1 MYEAERRIDVT
12 WAQAEDTTYRTLLHI
27 YVDDRPGI
35 LNDLTGILSDEKVN
49 IVAVE
54 SRSDRTSPALIEL
67 RLEIQDVR
75 QLERIM
81 AAMRR
86 IPGVREVTRSYRT

>member
-1 MYEAERRIDVT
+1 MRPSGASTSPGPRP
-12 WAQAEDTTYRTLLHI
+12 RTPPTARGCTI

-67 RLEIQDVR
+67 RVEIQDVN

-81 AAMRR
+81 KAMRR
-86 IPGVREVTRSYRT
+86 VPDVREVTRSYRTG

>member
-1 MYEAERRIDVT
+1 MYEAERRIDVA
-12 WAQAEDTTYRTLLHI
+12 WAQAEETTYRTRLQI
-27 YVDDRPGI
+27 FVDDRPGI
-35 LNDLTGILSDEKVN
+35 LNDLTGILSGESVN

-67 RLEIQDVR
+67 RLEIRDVG
-75 QLERIM
+75 QLERVM

-86 IPGVREVTRSYRT
+86 IPDVREVTRSYRA